1 MLRDQISCPLCNGKS
16 EGCTLCGGTGIVP
29 LEQIHRLAEQVKRVV
44 DLMQVGDA
52 DGAAEAA
59 RITVRLARLLLPQT

>member
-1 MLRDQISCPLCNGKS
+1 MA

-29 LEQIHRLAEQVKRVV
+29 LEQIHRLAEQMKRVV
-44 DLMQVGDA
+44 DLMQLGDA

-59 RITVRLARLLLPQT
+59 RIAARLATVLVTDA